1 VTTVMTQA
9 VVRLLV
15 APTFAVALAILVKGY
30 ADVGDGFAA
39 GVVAALGV
47 LLVYAA
53 FGARETHRVLPVR
66 HAASVALTG
75 LLVALAVAFAPAL
88 WGEPPFTHYPPPE
101 ADVIRV
107 GTLELLTAVVFDL
120 GVFLLVLGVVVGAI
134 DAAARAARRA
144 Q

>member
-101 ADVIRV
+101 ADVIHV

>member
-1 VTTVMTQA
+1 MTTVLTQA
-9 VVRLLV
+9 VARLLV

-39 GVVAALGV
+39 GVVAGLGV

-66 HAASVALTG
+66 YAANLGLAG
-75 LLVALAVAFAPAL
+75 LLLALVVAFAPAL
-88 WGEPPFTHYPPPE
+88 WGDPPFTHYPAPGD
-101 ADVIRV
+101 DVIHV

-120 GVFLLVLGVVVGAI
+120 GVFLLVLGAVVGAI
-134 DAAARAARRA
+134 DLAARAGSRPR
-144 Q
+144 

>member
-1 VTTVMTQA
+1 MTTVLTQA
-9 VVRLLV
+9 VARLLV

-39 GVVAALGV
+39 GVVAGLGV

-66 HAASVALTG
+66 HAARLGLAG
-75 LLVALAVAFAPAL
+75 LLLALAVAFAPAL
-88 WGEPPFTHYPPPE
+88 WGDPPFTHYPAPGD
-101 ADVIRV
+101 DVIHV

-120 GVFLLVLGVVVGAI
+120 GVFLLVLGAVVGAI
-134 DAAARAARRA
+134 DLAARAGSRPR
-144 Q
+144 